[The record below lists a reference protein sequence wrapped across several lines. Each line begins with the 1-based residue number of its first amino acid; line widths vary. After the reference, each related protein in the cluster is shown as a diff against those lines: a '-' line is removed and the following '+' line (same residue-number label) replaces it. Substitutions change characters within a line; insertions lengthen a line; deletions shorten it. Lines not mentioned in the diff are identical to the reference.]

1 MNKTKKIGM
10 YTLVLMI
17 FTSVFGFTNI
27 PRSFYLM
34 GYGAIPWYII
44 SGILFFIPYAFMMT
58 EFGAAFKDE
67 KGGIYSWME
76 KSVGSK
82 FAFLGT
88 FMWYTSNIIWMVS
101 VASSIWVPASNFLF
115 GSDRT
120 QQWTLLGLSGSKL
133 LGVLGIVLIIVI
145 TYISTKGIKNISK
158 IASIGGIFVTIANI
172 LLLVGGIVV
181 LVGNGFTPAEPINFN
196 AFISSPNKNYAS
208 IMGMA
213 SFVVFALFSYGGLEV
228 VSGLVDEAENPI
240 KNFPKAIKL
249 SAIII
254 SVGYSVAILFVGF
267 FTNWNS
273 VLTVDNVNMAN
284 VAYIVLNNLGVQIGN
299 VLGFSQG
306 NAVIL
311 GNFFARFIG
320 LSMLLALTGAFFTMI
335 YSPIKQLIEGTPNEI
350 WPKSWTKVN
359 KEKMPINAMWIQCI
373 VVVIIIA
380 LSAFGGKSASKF
392 LDYLILMGNVSMT
405 IPYMFLSIAFI
416 FFKKKESINKP
427 IKMFKSYKSGAIW
440 GIVVTLTIGFANVFT
455 IIQPAI
461 EESDYFSTILQIA
474 GPILFVVI
482 GLILY
487 SRYKKKS
494 NLDKNLNKEGTSS
507 FINI

>member
-115 GSDRT
+115 GSDKT
-120 QQWTLLGLSGSKL
+120 QEWELLGLSGSKL
-133 LGVLGIVLIIVI
+133 LGILGIILIITI
-145 TYISTKGIKNISK
+145 TYISTKGLKNISK
-158 IASIGGIFVTIANI
+158 IVSIGGIFVTIANI
-172 LLLVGGIVV
+172 LLLVGGIIV
-181 LVGNGFTPAEPINFN
+181 LVGNGFTPAEPINFH
-196 AFISSPNKNYAS
+196 AFVSSPNKNYTS
-208 IMGMA
+208 IIGMA
-213 SFVVFALFSYGGLEV
+213 SFMVFALFSYGGLEV

-254 SVGYSVAILFVGF
+254 SVGYCIAILFVGF

-273 VLTVDNVNMAN
+273 ILTVGNVNMAN
-284 VAYIVLNNLGVQIGN
+284 VAYIVLNNLGTQIGN

-320 LSMLLALTGAFFTMI
+320 LSMLLALTGAFFTVI
-335 YSPIKQLIEGTPNEI
+335 YSPIKQLIEGTPKEI
-350 WPKSWTKVN
+350 WPKKLTKLN
-359 KEKMPINAMWIQCI
+359 KDGMPVIAMWVQCAI
-373 VVVIIIA
+373 VIIIIA
-380 LSAFGGKSASKF
+380 SSAFAGSDGSSF
-392 LDYLILMGNVSMT
+392 LNDLILMGNVSMT
-405 IPYMFLSIAFI
+405 IPYMFLAIAFI
-416 FFKKKESINKP
+416 FFKKNTSIEKP
-427 IKMFKSYKSGAIW
+427 FEMYKSKKVGTIWAI
-440 GIVVTLTIGFANVFT
+440 IVTCVVGFANVFT

-461 EESDYFSTILQIA
+461 ESNNYRSTFIQLA
-474 GPILFVVI
+474 GPVI
-482 GLILY
+482 FSIIAIILY
-487 SRYKKKS
+487 MIYEKRY
-494 NLDKNLNKEGTSS
+494 LKNKDIL
-507 FINI
+507 

>member
-27 PRSFYLM
+27 SRSFYLM

-115 GSDRT
+115 GSDKT
-120 QQWTLLGLSGSKL
+120 QEWELLGLSGSKL
-133 LGVLGIVLIIVI
+133 LGILGIILIITI
-145 TYISTKGIKNISK
+145 TYISTKGLKNISK

-172 LLLVGGIVV
+172 LLLVGGIIV
-181 LVGNGFTPAEPINFN
+181 LVGNGFTPAEPINFH
-196 AFISSPNKNYAS
+196 AFVSSPNKNYTS
-208 IMGMA
+208 IIGMA
-213 SFVVFALFSYGGLEV
+213 SFMVFALFSYGGLEV

-254 SVGYSVAILFVGF
+254 SVGYCIAILFVGF

-273 VLTVDNVNMAN
+273 ILTVGNVNMAN
-284 VAYIVLNNLGVQIGN
+284 VAYIVLNNLGIQIGN

-320 LSMLLALTGAFFTMI
+320 LSMLLALTGAFFTVI
-335 YSPIKQLIEGTPNEI
+335 YSPIKQLIEGTPNKI
-350 WPKSWTKVN
+350 WPKSWTKIN
-359 KEKMPINAMWIQCI
+359 KNNMPTNAMWIQCA

-416 FFKKKESINKP
+416 YFKKKEYINKP
-427 IKMFKSYKSGAIW
+427 IKIFKSYKSGAIW
-440 GIVVTLTIGFANVFT
+440 GIIVTFIIGFANIFT
-455 IIQPAI
+455 IIQPII
-461 EESDYFSTILQIA
+461 EENDYFSTVLQVA
-474 GPILFVVI
+474 GPILFVII
-482 GLILY
+482 GLVLY
-487 SRYKKKS
+487 ARYKKK
-494 NLDKNLNKEGTSS
+494 NK
-507 FINI
+507 FKYVNINVGN

>member
-1 MNKTKKIGM
+1 MNKTKKMGM
-10 YTLVLMI
+10 YALVLMI

-27 PRSFYLM
+27 PRSFFLM

-82 FAFLGT
+82 FAFIGT

-115 GSDRT
+115 GSDKT
-120 QQWTLLGLSGSKL
+120 QQWTLFGLNGSKL
-133 LGVLGIVLIIVI
+133 LGVLGIILIIAI
-145 TYISTKGIKNISK
+145 TYVSSKGIKNISK
-158 IASIGGIFVTIANI
+158 IASVGGVFVTIANV
-172 LLLVGGIVV
+172 LLLVGAIIV
-181 LVGNGFTPAEPINFN
+181 LVGNGFKPAEAITAH
-196 AFISSPNKNYAS
+196 AFVSSPNKSYAS
-208 IMGMA
+208 MMGMA

-228 VSGLVDEAENPI
+228 VSGLVDQVENPI
-240 KNFPKAIKL
+240 KNFPKAIKI
-249 SAIII
+249 SAIVI
-254 SVGYSVAILFVGF
+254 SVGYAVAILFVGF
-267 FTNWNS
+267 FTNWSS
-273 VLTVDNVNMAN
+273 VLTVDNINMAN

-306 NAVIL
+306 NAIML

-320 LSMLLALTGAFFTMI
+320 LSMLLALTGAFFAVI
-335 YSPIKQLIEGTPNEI
+335 YSPIKQLIEGTPHEI
-350 WPKSWTKVN
+350 WPKSWTKIN
-359 KEKMPINAMWIQCI
+359 KENMPVNAMWIQCI
-373 VVVIIIA
+373 VVVVIIA

-416 FFKKKESINKP
+416 SFKKKKSIKKP
-427 IKMFKSYKSGAIW
+427 IEMFKSYKSGAIW
-440 GIVVTLTIGFANVFT
+440 GVIVTLTIGFANVFT

-461 EESDYFSTILQIA
+461 EENDYFSTVLQIA
-474 GPILFVVI
+474 GPIVFAIV
-482 GLILY
+482 GFILY
-487 SRYKKKS
+487 ARYKKRNKS
-494 NLDKNLNKEGTSS
+494 NDKLDTKDNVSV
-507 FINI
+507 IN